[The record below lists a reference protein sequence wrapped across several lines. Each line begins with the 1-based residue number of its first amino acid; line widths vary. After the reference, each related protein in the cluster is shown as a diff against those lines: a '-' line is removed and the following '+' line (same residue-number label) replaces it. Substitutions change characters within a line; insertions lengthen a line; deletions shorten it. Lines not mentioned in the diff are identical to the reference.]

1 MEKCSI
7 INISDEVKG
16 DNIMKKKVK
25 SAEIAKHIKSNVFYS
40 MATGNFAN
48 KVIENKKFKKP
59 KHKPDY
65 KNDL

>member
-1 MEKCSI
+1 
-7 INISDEVKG
+7 
-16 DNIMKKKVK
+16 MKKKVR
-25 SAEIAKHIKSNVFYS
+25 STEIAKHIKSNVFYS